1 MGTRWPDP
9 THVCGVALCWNDAYL
24 VLSGFPS
31 NYVAGVFILND
42 EHLVLSPTTS
52 GRPVAK
58 VGSLHAEE
66 PPLIKGPLLYQKGLL
81 FCLSHRFVKKSIIL

>member
-9 THVCGVALCWNDAYL
+9 IHVCGVALCWNDAYL
-24 VLSGFPS
+24 VRSLVLSGFLAI
-31 NYVAGVFILND
+31 VAGVFILND

-58 VGSLHAEE
+58 VGSLCAEE
-66 PPLIKGPLLYQKGLL
+66 PLLIKGPLFYQKGLY
-81 FCLSHRFVKKSIIL
+81 FV

>member
-1 MGTRWPDP
+1 MM
-9 THVCGVALCWNDAYL
+9 
-24 VLSGFPS
+24 LSGFPS

-66 PPLIKGPLLYQKGLL
+66 PLLIKGPLLYQKGLL